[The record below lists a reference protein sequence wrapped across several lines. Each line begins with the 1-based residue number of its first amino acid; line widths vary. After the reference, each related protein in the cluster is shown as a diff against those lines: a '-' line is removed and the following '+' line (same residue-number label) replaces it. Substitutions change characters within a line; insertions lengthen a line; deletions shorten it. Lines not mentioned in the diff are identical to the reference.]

1 MVRKKKSS
9 KKSIFVKHINSLKD
23 SVNYG
28 KLSLE
33 KLPYSSREEFVEMLF
48 DAIMKKKDTQILR
61 ENL

>member
-9 KKSIFVKHINSLKD
+9 KKSIFVKKINSLKD

-28 KLSLE
+28 KSSDE

-48 DAIMKKKDTQILR
+48 NAIMKKKDTRILR

>member
-9 KKSIFVKHINSLKD
+9 KKSIIVKNINSLKD

-33 KLPYSSREEFVEMLF
+33 KLPYNSREEFVEMLF
-48 DAIMKKKDTQILR
+48 NAVMKKKDTQILR